1 MKHLIVLGQKIEAE
15 VARQAGTT
23 LMEVLLASTLT
34 VILLTAAYSVAIG
47 AISSYNT
54 VSARSDAESTAQEAT
69 TEMARDIR
77 QAEKPL
83 LYIYSMTGYDEQ
95 LAFKADLNND
105 GTSEAILYEYQIY
118 THHLTR
124 RVNVTGEYNFYG
136 VPVDIVADNMVNGTG
151 QAVFTYYGS
160 DPGNPLDPASPTS
173 DIINKARTVR
183 VRLIIDEDSN
193 RPPSQVE
200 LQTDIK
206 LRNFAYGATR

>member
-1 MKHLIVLGQKIEAE
+1 MRHLTVLGRKKEAE
-15 VARQAGTT
+15 VACQGGTS

-34 VILLTAAYSVAIG
+34 VILLTAAYSIAIG

-54 VSARSDAESTAQEAT
+54 VSKRSDAESIAQEAT
-69 TEMARDIR
+69 TKMARDIR

-83 LYIYSMTGYDEQ
+83 LYVYSMTGYDEQ

-105 GTSEAILYEYQIY
+105 GISEAILYEYSIY
-118 THHLTR
+118 SRHLTK
-124 RVNVTGEYNFYG
+124 RVNITGEYNFYG
-136 VPVDIVADNMVNGTG
+136 VPADIVADNIVNGTG

-160 DPGNPLDPASPTS
+160 DPGNPLDPASPAS

-183 VRLIIDEDSN
+183 VHFIIDENPD
-193 RPPSQVE
+193 RPPSSVGV
-200 LQTDIK
+200 QTDIK